1 MTTTTNEILRE
12 LWSKDDS
19 PMYLFNEN
27 TLYENI
33 VNMGK
38 AFHRYYGNT
47 YAAYSFKTN
56 YLADICQI
64 ANEAGLLAEV
74 VSPYERMYAMEL
86 GFTPDRI
93 VYNGVIPNTAEK
105 VKLASC
111 GGFVNVDNYDELRDI
126 YFMAKEQDITIPIGI
141 RVTFDAGN
149 DLKSRFGIDV
159 DSDDFSGAMAF
170 FQHNTHLEFR
180 GFQCHIGSARQP
192 KYWKNKIDRMIAL
205 AKTYGAKYIDL
216 GGGMFGP
223 MAPELAEQFNGYAYG
238 GYEEYAQIIAGAMKK
253 AFPDESV
260 MLMIEPGTALVGNTM
275 KMAATITNIKFVRG
289 QIYLTANCASNHMG
303 VIADMKKLVP
313 EVVHMN
319 DNACT
324 FTDVIVGGD
333 TCLEYDYLVNGISG
347 EFSIGDR
354 LVFDNVGAYSISSSR
369 QFIVPRP
376 KVVSEVTGEVL
387 REAEGFTDMFARYL
401 EKTSEHRMKNA

>member
-1 MTTTTNEILRE
+1 
-12 LWSKDDS
+12 
-19 PMYLFNEN
+19 MYLFNEN

-64 ANEAGLLAEV
+64 VNEAGLLAEV

-126 YFMAKEQDITIPIGI
+126 YFMAKEQDITIPVGI

-149 DLKSRFGIDV
+149 DLKSRFGIDI

-192 KYWKNKIDRMIAL
+192 KYWKNKIDRMIEL
-205 AKTYGAKYIDL
+205 AKTYGAT
-216 GGGMFGP
+216 
-223 MAPELAEQFNGYAYG
+223 LAA
-238 GYEEYAQIIAGAMKK
+238 
-253 AFPDESV
+253 V
-260 MLMIEPGTALVGNTM
+260 
-275 KMAATITNIKFVRG
+275 
-289 QIYLTANCASNHMG
+289 
-303 VIADMKKLVP
+303 
-313 EVVHMN
+313 
-319 DNACT
+319 
-324 FTDVIVGGD
+324 
-333 TCLEYDYLVNGISG
+333 CLARWLLS
-347 EFSIGDR
+347 
-354 LVFDNVGAYSISSSR
+354 LQSSSTAMPTAAMR
-369 QFIVPRP
+369 STPRLLP
-376 KVVSEVTGEVL
+376 
-387 REAEGFTDMFARYL
+387 AR
-401 EKTSEHRMKNA
+401 

>member
-1 MTTTTNEILRE
+1 
-12 LWSKDDS
+12 
-19 PMYLFNEN
+19 MYLFNEN

-64 ANEAGLLAEV
+64 VNEAGLLAEV

-126 YFMAKEQDITIPIGI
+126 YFMAKEQGITIPVGI

-149 DLKSRFGIDV
+149 DLKSRFGIDI
-159 DSDDFSGAMAF
+159 DSDDFSGAMGF

-192 KYWKNKIDRMIAL
+192 KYWKNKIDRMIEL
-205 AKTYGAKYIDL
+205 VKTYGAKYIDL

-253 AFPDESV
+253 AFPDEDV

-275 KMAATITNIKFVRG
+275 KMAAIITNIKFVRG

-319 DNACT
+319 DNTCT
-324 FTDVIVGGD
+324 FTDVIIGGD
-333 TCLEYDYLVNGISG
+333 TCLEYDYLVKGISG
-347 EFSIGDR
+347 EFAIGDR

-387 REAEGFTDMFARYL
+387 REAEGFTDMFGRYL

>member
-1 MTTTTNEILRE
+1 MEERKERCIRCEKMRVGDLKHGFGNPRKITKKKAEELERSLEMFGDFGIFLIDENDNVIAGNQRSIILTK
-12 LWSKDDS
+12 KD
-19 PMYLFNEN
+19 P
-27 TLYENI
+27 
-33 VNMGK
+33 
-38 AFHRYYGNT
+38 
-47 YAAYSFKTN
+47 
-56 YLADICQI
+56 DI
-64 ANEAGLLAEV
+64 
-74 VSPYERMYAMEL
+74 M
-86 GFTPDRI
+86 
-93 VYNGVIPNTAEK
+93 
-105 VKLASC
+105 
-111 GGFVNVDNYDELRDI
+111 VDCKRLIGYTDAELRDI
-126 YFMAKEQDITIPIGI
+126 YFMAKEQGITIPVGI

-149 DLKSRFGIDV
+149 DLKSRFGIDI
-159 DSDDFSGAMAF
+159 DSDDFSGAMGF

-192 KYWKNKIDRMIAL
+192 KYWKNKIDRMIEL

-253 AFPDESV
+253 AFPDEDV

-324 FTDVIVGGD
+324 FTDVIIGGD
-333 TCLEYDYLVNGISG
+333 TCLEYDYLVKGISG
-347 EFSIGDR
+347 EFAIGDR

-387 REAEGFTDMFARYL
+387 REAEGFTDMFGRYL